1 MREGEKVN
9 FNEREIALILSALSN
24 DTVGIWGDDRS
35 TGIKKL
41 INKIGGFKPFYDSDE
56 VASSDDSLES

>member
-35 TGIKKL
+35 AGIKKL
-41 INKIGGFKPFYDSDE
+41 INKIKRE
-56 VASSDDSLES
+56 AK